1 LVPERS
7 GPLLWARR
15 LFITLPGVT
24 PIREEVSV
32 DKLALQLVV
41 RILEADPDPYVPVER
56 LWQTLHQEGLALDLD
71 LQPFEDELQA
81 DNRFEFTQAPALP
94 PAGAGEGQSTEDVG
108 QELSALGLY
117 SGRRVKLASRKVTS
131 DDVLAGLVHNLEL
144 VNQALLRA
152 WDNRPRGD
160 PEAEAMLVEA
170 MAKAEKL
177 GKEIREVI
185 DARQGRSPEEETS

>member
-1 LVPERS
+1 M
-7 GPLLWARR
+7 
-15 LFITLPGVT
+15 T

-32 DKLALQLVV
+32 DELALGLVV

-56 LWQTLHQEGLALDLD
+56 LWQTLHQEGLALDLE
-71 LQPFEDELQA
+71 LQAFEAELQA
-81 DNRFEFTQAPALP
+81 DGRFEFTQGPALP
-94 PAGAGEGQSTEDVG
+94 PAGAGEGQSSEEVG
-108 QELSALGLY
+108 QELSALGFY

-131 DDVLAGLVHNLEL
+131 DDVLAALVHNLEL

-170 MAKAEKL
+170 MAKAERL

>member
-1 LVPERS
+1 
-7 GPLLWARR
+7 
-15 LFITLPGVT
+15 VT
-24 PIREEVSV
+24 PIREEVPV
-32 DKLALQLVV
+32 NELALRLVV

-56 LWQTLHQEGLALDLD
+56 LWQTLHQEGLDLD
-71 LQPFEDELQA
+71 LQAFEAELQA
-81 DNRFEFTQAPALP
+81 DDRFEFTQGPALS
-94 PAGAGEGQSTEDVG
+94 PAGAGEGQSSEEVG

-131 DDVLAGLVHNLEL
+131 DDVLAALVHNLEL

-185 DARQGRSPEEETS
+185 GARQGRSPEEETS